1 MRTAQHITIF
11 LASPSDVQAERDAAR
26 EVLEELNRVTARQKN
41 IHFDIVGW
49 ETDAYPGF
57 GGDGQHV
64 LNEEIG
70 DMTQYDL
77 FVGIMWNKFGSPTP
91 RAGSGTEEEF
101 QRAFATYS
109 TTGKPDIAFYFKNQ
123 PANLASEAELAQKM
137 EVVKFKKSLFPEGLI
152 GDFADTNDFRAQFRR
167 HMEQRLATYNVQT
180 PSPPSITKSTADL
193 ANSSPSV
200 TVPPSSRPVGSSS
213 PHAPDLRQKHL
224 SAERVAGVSESGMW
238 VFLNNRYF
246 LAERVNETEDGSLV
260 IETVS
265 TGSQDDVMFTSLR
278 SQSPH
283 RSEPIPYAHRNDGGL
298 ARVVTVTSNTSSAG
312 KVWSLTL
319 KPEEMKSNFFVGE
332 ATINGVSPDQIAEMR
347 VRLLL
352 LNELPDG
359 YSGRAKLN
367 PRDLHDRMLISSVR
381 GDSGRMKIPGSLF
394 PQLWEQFKS
403 QEQTFLPLARLWAIF
418 GLKTNGTVEHILEL
432 TLGPLTG
439 NMLHV
444 RFRGQR
450 HKMYDNKSPVI
461 IDVEGDCDLTS
472 KPPLEDAP

>member
-1 MRTAQHITIF
+1 MRTAQHVTIF
-11 LASPSDVQAERDAAR
+11 LASPGDVQAERDAAR
-26 EVLEELNRVTARQKN
+26 EILEELNRVTARQKN

-57 GGDGQHV
+57 GGDGQQV
-64 LNEEIG
+64 LNNEIG

-91 RAGSGTEEEF
+91 RAGSGTVEEF
-101 QRAFATYS
+101 ERAFATYT
-109 TTGKPDIAFYFKNQ
+109 TTGTPDIAFYFKNQ
-123 PANLASEAELAQKM
+123 PANLANEAELAQKM

-152 GDFADTNDFRAQFRR
+152 GDFTDTNDFRAQFRR

-180 PSPPSITKSTADL
+180 PSPPSTIKPMIDPV
-193 ANSSPSV
+193 SSDRSIAA
-200 TVPPSSRPVGSSS
+200 PPSSRTVVSSS
-213 PHAPDLRQKHL
+213 PDITAQRPQRL
-224 SAERVAGVSESGMW
+224 SETPTASVSESGMW

-246 LAERVNETEDGSLV
+246 LAETVDEAADGSLN

-265 TGSQDDVMFTSLR
+265 TGAQDDVMFKSLR
-278 SQSPH
+278 SEPYQ
-283 RSEPIPYAHRNDGGL
+283 RTEPIPYAHRNDGGL

-319 KPEEMKSNFFVGE
+319 QPEELKSNFFMGE
-332 ATINGVSPDQIAEMR
+332 ATINGVSPDKIAEMR

-352 LNELPDG
+352 LNELPG
-359 YSGRAKLN
+359 GHNGRATVN
-367 PRDLHDRMLISSVR
+367 SRDLHDMMLLSSVR

-394 PQLWEQFKS
+394 PQLWEQFQG

-432 TLGPLTG
+432 TLGPRAG

-450 HKMYDNKSPVI
+450 HKMYGNKSPVT
-461 IDVEGDCDLTS
+461 IDVEGDCDLLS
-472 KPPLEDAP
+472 KPPLDE